1 MSNNVALALTIV
13 RTLNTLITLSREM
26 QVSFASLKK
35 VMDKAETEDREVTVA
50 DLEEIRSD
58 SDRAHQSLKDVIAEY
73 ERDQ

>member
-26 QVSFASLKK
+26 QISFASLKK
-35 VMDKAETEDREVTVA
+35 VMDKAETEGREVTVA